1 MTISSKPQ
9 EHAHAPDAMKNR
21 AARFESLTPLPIQQ
35 DASIPLAALDLVYA
49 RKLLPVIGLDG
60 GAATPITSSA
70 PILGAAG
77 ITMTYAV
84 CPPGQGPGL
93 HAHKAT
99 YETFVVMQGE
109 FEFTWGETG
118 EEALRLPRLGV
129 LSVPPGITRAFR
141 NVGTEE
147 GILLV
152 VISGGAHNMHDIHM
166 PEAAAH
172 AIHAAS
178 PAFMR
183 RLADS
188 GITYSGELA

>member
-1 MTISSKPQ
+1 M
-9 EHAHAPDAMKNR
+9 
-21 AARFESLTPLPIQQ
+21 
-35 DASIPLAALDLVYA
+35 
-49 RKLLPVIGLDG
+49 
-60 GAATPITSSA
+60 
-70 PILGAAG
+70 
-77 ITMTYAV
+77 
-84 CPPGQGPGL
+84 PPG
-93 HAHKAT
+93 
-99 YETFVVMQGE
+99 V
-109 FEFTWGETG
+109 
-118 EEALRLPRLGV
+118 
-129 LSVPPGITRAFR
+129 TRAFR

-178 PAFMR
+178 PAFMQ